1 MKIVSGIVSA
11 LISGAANAN
20 SIVQFGKFR
29 EKIEQKDKKNISDT
43 DQDLFWNFNRTEVP
57 GHIMDKLVGKSVRGH
72 DVTGRKQARKF
83 IQLKQMISFV
93 LGDSWSSFD
102 K

>member
-29 EKIEQKDKKNISDT
+29 EKNEQKDKKTFQTPTRICFGILTAPRCPATSWISWLASRSGGT
-43 DQDLFWNFNRTEVP
+43 
-57 GHIMDKLVGKSVRGH
+57 M
-72 DVTGRKQARKF
+72 
-83 IQLKQMISFV
+83 
-93 LGDSWSSFD
+93 
-102 K
+102 

>member
-1 MKIVSGIVSA
+1 MWSQTNNDF
-11 LISGAANAN
+11 L
-20 SIVQFGKFR
+20 
-29 EKIEQKDKKNISDT
+29 DT

-57 GHIMDKLVGKSVRGH
+57 DHIMDKLVGKSVRGH